1 MYSITPRFINS
12 CFALSGGDYLS
23 DLTFFAASM
32 NLMPLVSGLLSFV
45 LAALVIGTVAL
56 GAYLLF
62 APSDTLV
69 VLYQNY
75 HLRRSMRPLKDEDF
89 GSYASIV
96 RRMRSLGVISLLVAV
111 GIVLFVLH
119 SFEPVAAAG

>member
-1 MYSITPRFINS
+1 
-12 CFALSGGDYLS
+12 
-23 DLTFFAASM
+23 M
-32 NLMPLVSGLLSFV
+32 NLLPLVSGLLSFA

-62 APSDTLV
+62 APSDALV

-96 RRMRSLGVISLLVAV
+96 RRMRSLGVISLLVAA

-119 SFEPVAAAG
+119 SFEPVTG